1 MSDCRLLM
9 THSCAGTITTS
20 STTAN
25 STTLSSTNSSST
37 NSSFTTS
44 SFTTSSTSTSGTR
57 TTTITTTSS
66 FTTTSTHYIPCPTGS
81 FKTVADWPCEPCPV
95 GTFNSAVG
103 ALSPDACSP
112 CIAGSTTKDAG
123 ANDTDLCIRP
133 LGGEVRQCT
142 SGQGCVVN
150 ISGFNLQDGHRLA
163 ILGSTDCQGALVQVL
178 NAPNSG
184 MSRPATEDSQ
194 YVWGDVPADFIT
206 EGGIYS
212 LCWCPGMH
220 GILCDDFAQYQLS
233 AGELTVLGP
242 RHDHNFR
249 CVRG

>member
-1 MSDCRLLM
+1 M
-9 THSCAGTITTS
+9 
-20 STTAN
+20 
-25 STTLSSTNSSST
+25 
-37 NSSFTTS
+37 
-44 SFTTSSTSTSGTR
+44 
-57 TTTITTTSS
+57 
-66 FTTTSTHYIPCPTGS
+66 
-81 FKTVADWPCEPCPV
+81 
-95 GTFNSAVG
+95 
-103 ALSPDACSP
+103 
-112 CIAGSTTKDAG
+112 
-123 ANDTDLCIRP
+123 
-133 LGGEVRQCT
+133 
-142 SGQGCVVN
+142 N
-150 ISGFNLQDGHRLA
+150 ISGFNLQDGHRPA

-249 CVRG
+249 CVRGQDCGSSNLRPLQGLHVGFEKTQILVFDRF